1 MSYTVRG
8 VRSIELE
15 MSDVPLAIKF
25 FTEVWN
31 LGESA
36 TSDRAAYLRGTSHY
50 HHVLVLH
57 SAQEST
63 SVRRIVFDARDR
75 GSVDGLHARIKPQ
88 TQQCADPGD
97 FTNPGGGYGFDFVDP
112 EGRRLAIVC
121 DVDDHSDASDIKDRP
136 RKIAHVNLNAID
148 VDQTNAFLIENL
160 GFKLID
166 QSGPL
171 SFLHCDN
178 SDHSSIVVCGT
189 ARPTIN
195 HIAFELPD
203 LEAVMRGA
211 GRMRDAGYPI
221 EWGPGRHVPAT
232 TYSRTSRGPR
242 KFRSNI
248 RLMFCRLTIA
258 TCHTAA
264 SIGNGLPDAWTNGAL
279 PRLTLSAGSASRI
292 CSVSEAR
299 GYRHQASAASRIK
312 ERGRN
317 VQRISSNTHGVRSE
331 RRNSSGLLP
340 QAVLSGRSN
349 GQRGT

>member
-31 LGESA
+31 LRKSA
-36 TSDRAAYLRGTSHY
+36 TSNGAAYLRGTSHY

-75 GSVDGLHARIKPQ
+75 ESVEGLHARINAQ
-88 TQQCADPGD
+88 TQQCTDPGD
-97 FTNPGGGYGFDFVDP
+97 FANPGGGYGFDFVDL
-112 EGRRLAIVC
+112 EGRRLTIVC

-148 VDQTNAFLIENL
+148 VDRTNTFLIENL

-189 ARPTIN
+189 AKPTIN
-195 HIAFELPD
+195 HIAFEPPD

-211 GRMRDAGYPI
+211 SRMRD
-221 EWGPGRHVPAT
+221 
-232 TYSRTSRGPR
+232 
-242 KFRSNI
+242 
-248 RLMFCRLTIA
+248 
-258 TCHTAA
+258 
-264 SIGNGLPDAWTNGAL
+264 GLRDAWTNGHYPASHSAL
-279 PRLTLSAGSASRI
+279 EAHPVCSA
-292 CSVSEAR
+292 SEAR
-299 GYRHQASAASRIK
+299 GYRHQASAASRI
-312 ERGRN
+312 
-317 VQRISSNTHGVRSE
+317 SE
-331 RRNSSGLLP
+331 RRMKCSED
-340 QAVLSGRSN
+340 QQRRAGRS
-349 GQRGT
+349 

>member
-31 LGESA
+31 LRKSA
-36 TSDRAAYLRGTSHY
+36 TSNGAAYLRGTRHY

-75 GSVDGLHARIKPQ
+75 ESVEGLHARIKAQ
-88 TQQCADPGD
+88 TQQCTDPGD
-97 FTNPGGGYGFDFVDP
+97 FANPGGGYGFDFVDP

-148 VDQTNAFLIENL
+148 VDRTNAFLIENL

-189 ARPTIN
+189 AKPTIN

-221 EWGPGRHVPAT
+221 EWGPGRHGAGDNVFAYFAGPEEIPLEYTSDVLQVDDSYVPHGREYWKWPPGRMDQWGIT
-232 TYSRTSRGPR
+232 PP
-242 KFRSNI
+242 
-248 RLMFCRLTIA
+248 
-258 TCHTAA
+258 HTQRWKR
-264 SIGNGLPDAWTNGAL
+264 IQDM
-279 PRLTLSAGSASRI
+279 LSF
-292 CSVSEAR
+292 
-299 GYRHQASAASRIK
+299 
-312 ERGRN
+312 
-317 VQRISSNTHGVRSE
+317 RSE
-331 RRNSSGLLP
+331 RL
-340 QAVLSGRSN
+340 
-349 GQRGT
+349 